1 MLLRVLSDRLAV
13 CRLPL
18 QATWPVPPAGP
29 SFFVAARTAEEISV
43 VCTQDAAPDHPEV
56 RIEPDWRALEV
67 VGPLDFKMVGLLAS
81 IAGPLSEV
89 GVSVFVVS
97 TFDTDYVLVRAES
110 LEAAVTALRAAG
122 HEVEAA

>member
-1 MLLRVLSDRLAV
+1 MLRVLSDRLAV

-18 QATWPVPPAGP
+18 DAAWPTPPTDH

-43 VCTQDAAPDHPEV
+43 VCTQDGAPDHPDV

-67 VGPLDFKMVGLLAS
+67 LGPLDFKMVGVMAS

-110 LEAAVTALRAAG
+110 LEASVTALRAAG